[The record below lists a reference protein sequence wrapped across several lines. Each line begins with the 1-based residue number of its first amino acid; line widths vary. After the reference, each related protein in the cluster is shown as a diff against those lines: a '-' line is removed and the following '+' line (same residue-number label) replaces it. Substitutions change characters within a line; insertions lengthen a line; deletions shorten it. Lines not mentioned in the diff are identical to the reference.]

1 MLKKNRD
8 FAIKFNSKKHKNT
21 KKCLTNKNVCVIIMA
36 TKKEKTKYMCV
47 DRDVKIGGTM
57 KRRKSPDALNARE
70 RAILKY
76 IEKEIEENGYAPSV
90 REIGK
95 KVGLRSTATVHG
107 YVARLTEL
115 GYLKKEDKK
124 GRTLRLL
131 KNSKGEVKD
140 KKQIV
145 AKEFYTGKEMVE
157 VPVIGK
163 ITAGAPILAV
173 ENVTDT
179 FPIPIDFV
187 GNCESFMLTVRGE
200 SMIEAGILDGDYI
213 LIRKQNNAENG
224 EIVVALIEDE
234 ATVKTF
240 YKEKDHIRLQPENQT
255 MDPIIVPDCQI
266 LGKVVGVF
274 RKM

>member
-1 MLKKNRD
+1 VSLGRKK
-8 FAIKFNSKKHKNT
+8 ST
-21 KKCLTNKNVCVIIMA
+21 VELNKR
-36 TKKEKTKYMCV
+36 EK
-47 DRDVKIGGTM
+47 
-57 KRRKSPDALNARE
+57 
-70 RAILKY
+70 AILKF
-76 IEKEIEENGYAPSV
+76 IEKQMEEQGYAPSV

-95 KVGLRSTATVHG
+95 SVGLKSTATVHG
-107 YVARLTEL
+107 YLAKLEQK
-115 GYLKKEDKK
+115 GYIKKENQK

-131 KNSKGEVKD
+131 KGGNGESKKKD
-140 KKQIV
+140 VSKD
-145 AKEFYTGKEMVE
+145 FYTSKELVE

-163 ITAGAPILAV
+163 ITAGEPILAV

-187 GNCESFMLTVRGE
+187 GNSESFMLTVRGE
-200 SMIEAGILDGDYI
+200 SMIEAGILNGDYI
-213 LIRKQNNAENG
+213 LVKKQNTANNG

-240 YKEKDHIRLQPENQT
+240 YKEKDHIRLQPENST

-266 LGKVVGVF
+266 LGKVAGVF